1 MNTQRRF
8 ISLLLLTA
16 AFIMLA
22 LASKA
27 TTSNP
32 SNQSTLAPGDKAP
45 DFTLTDLDDNPHT
58 LSDYTKAG
66 NIVVLEW
73 FNPNCPFV
81 RKHYIDDR
89 NTMTATQAQFKS
101 EKIIWLRINSAYGR
115 HPSAEIPYN
124 KQAVTGWNLKSP
136 ILLDTSGKVGHDYHA
151 TRTPEFFIITP
162 DQTLA
167 YQGPIDD
174 RTDAAA
180 PGKKNYIQE
189 ALTNL
194 LAGDQITTPKRK
206 PYGCNIK
213 YD

>member
-1 MNTQRRF
+1 MTTPTRRF
-8 ISLLLLTA
+8 LSLILLATA
-16 AFIMLA
+16 FLMLA
-22 LASKA
+22 LSANS
-27 TTSNP
+27 TSNT
-32 SNQSTLAPGDKAP
+32 TLAPGDKAP
-45 DFTLTDLDDNPHT
+45 DFTLNDLDNTPHT

-89 NTMTATQAQFKS
+89 NTMTATQAQFES

-115 HPSAEIPYN
+115 HPSAEILYN
-124 KQAVTGWNLKSP
+124 KEAVTGWKLNSP
-136 ILLDTSGKVGHDYHA
+136 ILMDPSGKVGHDYNA

-180 PGKKNYIQE
+180 PGKKNYIQQ